1 MSGERTKRLKVI
13 GEGTYPG
20 GDYEKVN
27 VTGQG
32 KVSGNLRAVETK
44 VTGEGHVK
52 GKAAINQLKVTGKLT
67 IDEELSSNE
76 LNIIG
81 ELNVGSSLKANSGT
95 VRGFLNSSGNAELEK
110 LEVKGGVN
118 INGLLNVGELIIN
131 LQGAPSKATEI
142 GGETIKVK
150 GRSFFSRPQTLQAEV
165 IEGDSIYLENTTA
178 KMVRGSNVEIGSGCH
193 IEKVEYRS
201 TFINKDKT
209 ILEAK
214 KI

>member
-1 MSGERTKRLKVI
+1 MSGERTKQLKVI

-20 GDYEKVN
+20 GDYEKVK

-32 KVSGNLRAVETK
+32 KVSGDLRAVETK

-76 LNIIG
+76 INIIG
-81 ELNVGSSLKANSGT
+81 ELNVGSSLKANTGT

-110 LEVKGGVN
+110 LHVKGGVN

-131 LQGAPSKATEI
+131 LQGAPSKAVEI

-150 GRSFFSRPQTLQAEV
+150 GRSFFSRPQTLQAEL

-178 KMVRGSNVEIGSGCH
+178 KMVRGSNVEIGPGCH